1 MELNELACEEDLL
14 VCNPIREVPLDTTCT
29 FKHILR
35 RGRNVQSYW
44 GMGKKQDNSY
54 LQIYDNFT
62 LIIFFKDDTR
72 CVDKYLLAKRD
83 INNVYRF
90 KKNIMHLSFIML

>member
-54 LQIYDNFT
+54 LRKYDNFT
-62 LIIFFKDDTR
+62 LIISKDGTR
-72 CVDKYLLAKRD
+72 CVDKHLFANNNINRCKR
-83 INNVYRF
+83 IYN
-90 KKNIMHLSFIML
+90 KS